1 MSRRRKADINIGRR
15 AYSVVLRMFPKMK
28 DAERIIGCDNDTIYR
43 WNEGVSP
50 SAIYLQ
56 RLHELGA
63 DVIWILTGKKV
74 RR

>member
-1 MSRRRKADINIGRR
+1 MSRRKIADITIGHR
-15 AYSVVLRMFPKMK
+15 AYEEVLRLFPIMK
-28 DAERIIGCDNDTIYR
+28 DAERIIGCENYTIYKWR
-43 WNEGVSP
+43 DGVSP